1 MRSTKSDF
9 NVEVVKIREIQEHPN
24 ADRLELAKVAGFTV
38 VVRKGEFQAG
48 ELAVHVP
55 VGALVPVE
63 HPAFGFLSS
72 PRIKAA
78 RLRGV
83 YSEGL
88 LVPLSAVPELGHV
101 REGDDVRAE
110 LRIDKHLTEE
120 EKREERTLAFLA
132 RQGISSKVMPVYGL
146 DSLRRFPDAIKPGTE
161 VVLTAKIDGSN
172 GRFVYSGGKFYVGS
186 HRVIRSATKTFW
198 EKLFSGQL
206 LKELIRKLKGSANN
220 RRMTGEAPNDLW
232 HSVAEKYELESKL
245 AKFPDMVVFGEV
257 YGKRIQVRGGKPMSY
272 DSPDDVSFRVFD
284 VYDLKTKMYLSYNE
298 MLEFSA
304 RLGLHT
310 VVELAHGQ
318 WPLDIDYSVGPDPL
332 NPSHIR
338 EGYVVRTDVFERDRN
353 RVILKNVSEDF
364 KILASK

>member
-1 MRSTKSDF
+1 MKSTKSDF
-9 NVEVVKIREIQEHPN
+9 NVEVVKIGEVQNHPN
-24 ADRLELAKVAGFTV
+24 ADRLELARVAGFTV

-55 VGALVPVE
+55 VGALVPLE
-63 HPAFGFLSS
+63 HPAFSFLSS

-78 RLRGV
+78 RLRGI

-88 LVPLSAVPELGHV
+88 LVPMSAVPELGHV

-110 LRIDKHLTEE
+110 LRIEKHLTEE
-120 EKREERTLAFLA
+120 EKKEERAVALLA
-132 RQGISSKVMPVYGL
+132 RRGISSKVMPVYGL

-172 GRFVYSGGKFYVGS
+172 GRFVHSGGKFYVGS

-206 LKELIRKLKGSANN
+206 FKELLRRLRGKKSN
-220 RRMTGEAPNDLW
+220 RRMTGEVPDDLW
-232 HSVAEKYELESKL
+232 HNVAEKYDLENKL

-272 DSPDDVSFRVFD
+272 DSPDGVSFRVFD
-284 VYDLKTKMYLSYNE
+284 VFDKKTGTYLSYNE
-298 MLEFSA
+298 MVEFA
-304 RLGLHT
+304 TRLGLKT
-310 VVELAHGQ
+310 VVELAQGQ
-318 WPLDIDYSVGPDPL
+318 WPLDVDYSVGPDPL
-332 NPSHIR
+332 NPGHIR